1 MTIEKKLY
9 TIDDLIDKASS
20 YITKEEEL
28 QKIRDVFEFSKIKHA
43 GQFRQSG
50 EPYFYHPL
58 ATAVILTTVYAD
70 CDTICAGLLH
80 DVIEDCGV
88 SKQELEDA
96 HGTTVANLVYGVTK
110 ISKIH
115 FSTENEALIEYY
127 KKIIVGMSEDVRVII
142 IKLADRLHNMRT
154 LWAKDEEK
162 QKKIARETLDILAPI
177 AHHLG
182 IHKIKS
188 ELEDLSLRYLKPNVF
203 YDIADKLNNTKL
215 ERDKVVSDM
224 ITSVSNLL
232 KENNIEFEIK
242 GRSKSIYSIYKKLEK
257 GRKFSDIYDLLALR
271 ILVDDVQQCYSIIGM
286 IHAKYKPIPKR
297 FKDYIA
303 MPKVNGYQSLH
314 TTVFGIDGYLFEIQ
328 IRTRD
333 MDEIAENGVASHW
346 AYKEN
351 KNLNQ
356 TGTSSTEAK
365 LQFFKSIVELNE
377 DKMSSEEFVN
387 SVKNEIL
394 NNNIYVF
401 TPKGDIYELPK
412 GSTPIDFAYCV
423 HTRVG
428 ETMVGAIVNDSI
440 VPLDYEL
447 QDNDIVKINTN
458 KNSSGPSKEWLN
470 IAKSTRARNKIKT
483 FFTKGAKDTYIERGK
498 AELEKELRKRKLA
511 FNEFL
516 NEENTAEIFKQ
527 AKVTDMTD
535 LYLNIGNG
543 RFSGAYVINII
554 QKKDSPLEK
563 VVFKEIPKH
572 VDGDVIVEGIDKIKV
587 NLANCCNPVPGDE
600 IVGYIT
606 KGNGISVHRRCCHN
620 LAFLDNRMVS
630 VIWNPEKTTNKF
642 VTSVFI
648 YCKESDKSLLEIMQK
663 ASSSGISIDNIRT
676 NRKIDEVIYD
686 VDLWVRDLEHL
697 NNFIRDLENISY
709 IEKVVRM
716 IKWESLHKEV

>member
-1 MTIEKKLY
+1 
-9 TIDDLIDKASS
+9 
-20 YITKEEEL
+20 
-28 QKIRDVFEFSKIKHA
+28 
-43 GQFRQSG
+43 
-50 EPYFYHPL
+50 
-58 ATAVILTTVYAD
+58 
-70 CDTICAGLLH
+70 
-80 DVIEDCGV
+80 
-88 SKQELEDA
+88 
-96 HGTTVANLVYGVTK
+96 
-110 ISKIH
+110 
-115 FSTENEALIEYY
+115 
-127 KKIIVGMSEDVRVII
+127 MSEDVRVII

-154 LWAKDEEK
+154 LWAKNEEK
-162 QKKIARETLDILAPI
+162 QKKIAKETLDILAPI

-203 YDIADKLNNTKL
+203 YDIADKLNSTKL
-215 ERDKVVSDM
+215 ERDKVVNDM

-232 KENNIEFEIK
+232 KENNIEHEIK

-271 ILVDDVQQCYSIIGM
+271 ILVDNVQQCYSIIGM

-314 TTVFGIDGYLFEIQ
+314 TTVFGIDGYLFEIH
-328 IRTRD
+328 IRTHD

-412 GSTPIDFAYCV
+412 GSTPIDFAYCI

-447 QDNDIVKINTN
+447 KDNDIVKINTN
-458 KNSSGPSKEWLN
+458 KNSTGPSKEWLN
-470 IAKSTRARNKIKT
+470 IAKTTRAKNKIKS
-483 FFTKGAKDTYIERGK
+483 FFTKGEKERYIERGK
-498 AELEKELRKRKLA
+498 NEIEKELRKKKIG
-511 FNEFL
+511 FNEFF
-516 NEENTAEIFKQ
+516 NEENTQEIFKQ
-527 AKVTDMTD
+527 AKVTDMND

-543 RFSGAYVINII
+543 RFSGAYVVNLIY
-554 QKKDSPLEK
+554 KKESILDK

-572 VDGDVIVEGIDKIKV
+572 VDGDVIVEGIDMIKV
-587 NLANCCNPVPGDE
+587 NLANCCNPIPGDE
-600 IVGYIT
+600 IIGYIT

-630 VIWNPEKTTNKF
+630 VLWNPEKTTNKF
-642 VTSVFI
+642 ITSIFI
-648 YCKESDKSLLEIMQK
+648 YCKEYDKSLLEIMQK
-663 ASSSGISIDNIRT
+663 ASTSGINIDSMRT
-676 NRKIDEVIYD
+676 NRKTDEIIYD
-686 VDLWVRDLEHL
+686 VDVWVRDLEHL
-697 NNFIRDLENISY
+697 NNFTRDLENMSY
-709 IEKVVRM
+709 IEKVVRI
-716 IKWESLHKEV
+716 IK

>member
-1 MTIEKKLY
+1 MASDKKLY
-9 TIDDLIDKASS
+9 TIDDLIEKASS

-28 QKIRDVFEFSKIKHA
+28 QKIRDVFEFCKEKHE
-43 GQFRQSG
+43 GQYRQSG
-50 EPYFYHPL
+50 EPYYYHPL

-80 DVIEDCGV
+80 DVIEDTEV
-88 SKQELEDA
+88 TKPELEELY
-96 HGTTVANLVYGVTK
+96 GPTVANLVNGVTK

-154 LWAKDEEK
+154 LWVKTEDK
-162 QKKIARETLDILAPI
+162 QKKIAKETLDILAPI

-203 YDIADKLNNTKL
+203 YDIADKLNSTKL
-215 ERDKVVSDM
+215 ERDKVVNDM

-232 KENNIEFEIK
+232 KENNIEHEIK

-271 ILVDDVQQCYSIIGM
+271 ILVDNVQQCYSIIGM

-328 IRTRD
+328 IRTHE
-333 MDEIAENGVASHW
+333 MDEVAENGVASHW
-346 AYKEN
+346 AYKEH
-351 KNLNQ
+351 KDLTQ

-401 TPKGDIYELPK
+401 TPKGDIFELPK
-412 GSTPIDFAYCV
+412 GSTPIDFAYCI

-458 KNSSGPSKEWLN
+458 KNSPGPSKEWLN
-470 IAKSTRARNKIKT
+470 IVRSTRARNKIKT
-483 FFTKGAKDTYIERGK
+483 FFTKGEKERYIERGK
-498 AELEKELRKRKLA
+498 AELEKELRKKKLG
-511 FNEFL
+511 FNEFF
-516 NEENTAEIFKQ
+516 NEENTEEIFKQ
-527 AKVTDMTD
+527 AKVVDMND

-543 RFSGAYVINII
+543 KFSGAYVINLIY
-554 QKKDSPLEK
+554 KKENILDK
-563 VVFKEIPKH
+563 VVFKEIPTPKH
-572 VDGDVIVEGIDKIKV
+572 IDGDVIVEGIDKIKV

-620 LAFLDNRMVS
+620 LAFLDNRV
-630 VIWNPEKTTNKF
+630 VTVAWNPEKSNNKF
-642 VTSVFI
+642 ITSLFVHCND
-648 YCKESDKSLLEIMQK
+648 YDKSLLEIMQK
-663 ASSSGISIDNIRT
+663 ASTSGINIDSMHT
-676 NRKIDEVIYD
+676 TRKVDEVIYNID
-686 VDLWVRDLEHL
+686 IWVRDLEHL
-697 NNFIRDLENISY
+697 NNFIRDLENMSY
-709 IEKVVRM
+709 IEKVVRI
-716 IKWESLHKEV
+716 IK

>member
-1 MTIEKKLY
+1 M
-9 TIDDLIDKASS
+9 
-20 YITKEEEL
+20 
-28 QKIRDVFEFSKIKHA
+28 
-43 GQFRQSG
+43 
-50 EPYFYHPL
+50 
-58 ATAVILTTVYAD
+58 
-70 CDTICAGLLH
+70 
-80 DVIEDCGV
+80 
-88 SKQELEDA
+88 
-96 HGTTVANLVYGVTK
+96 
-110 ISKIH
+110 
-115 FSTENEALIEYY
+115 
-127 KKIIVGMSEDVRVII
+127 
-142 IKLADRLHNMRT
+142 
-154 LWAKDEEK
+154 
-162 QKKIARETLDILAPI
+162 DILAPI

-215 ERDKVVSDM
+215 ERDQVVNDM
-224 ITSVSNLL
+224 LTSVSNLL

-271 ILVDDVQQCYSIIGM
+271 ILVDNVQQCYSIIGM

-470 IAKSTRARNKIKT
+470 IAKSTRAKNKIKG
-483 FFTKGAKDTYIERGK
+483 FFTKGAKESYIERGK
-498 AELEKELRKRKLA
+498 SELEKELRKRKLA

-516 NEENTAEIFKQ
+516 NEENTQEIFKQ
-527 AKVTDMTD
+527 TKVTDLID

-543 RFSGAYVINII
+543 RFSGAYIINLI
-554 QKKDSPLEK
+554 QKKDNPIEK
-563 VVFKEIPKH
+563 VVFKETPKH
-572 VDGDVIVEGIDKIKV
+572 IDGDVIVEGIDKIKV
-587 NLANCCNPVPGDE
+587 NLANCCDPIPGDE

-620 LAFLDNRMVS
+620 LAFLDNRMVN
-630 VIWNPEKTTNKF
+630 VVWNPDKTSNKF
-642 VTSVFI
+642 ITSLFI

-676 NRKIDEVIYD
+676 NRKIDEVVYD

-709 IEKVVRM
+709 IEKVVRI
-716 IKWESLHKEV
+716 IK